1 LLKNANCFVVIET
14 DHNSI
19 VAESVIKAG
28 VQVDGKG
35 EEEEEEEDEMPES
48 VYGECP
54 AFPCYYA

>member
-1 LLKNANCFVVIET
+1 M
-14 DHNSI
+14 
-19 VAESVIKAG
+19 AESVIKAG